1 MWLPTDEGRLLSS
14 LVDNRHPM
22 STMSCIDAVGKATKG
37 LFDTNEKQ
45 YHSQVFEEPLEI
57 TSLLGSITRKEG
69 EPYLHLH
76 INVGNADHD
85 VHGGHLNEA
94 IISATGELF
103 IRIIDG
109 RVGRIFSDEIGL
121 NLFEF

>member
-57 TSLLGSITRKEG
+57 TSLLGASPERKASRICTCTSTWAM
-69 EPYLHLH
+69 PTMTCT
-76 INVGNADHD
+76 A
-85 VHGGHLNEA
+85 
-94 IISATGELF
+94 AT
-103 IRIIDG
+103 
-109 RVGRIFSDEIGL
+109 
-121 NLFEF
+121 